1 MELGNKILELRKEK
15 RLSQEQLAEKI
26 NVTRQ
31 TISNWELGETSP
43 DLNQAK
49 ELAKVLNIS
58 LDELV
63 GNEINNIMLQKVST
77 VADNTSKIKKI
88 VKVILIIIAIMFLFN
103 IISGILYANVGK
115 TSGGSVE
122 FTCEYNGE
130 EEDFYFEYVND
141 DFKIT
146 DYKKSSKLT
155 EIVKD
160 IKKYKSIS
168 DLENDIESYYQNIGG
183 TCY

>member
-1 MELGNKILELRKEK
+1 MKLGNKILELRKEK

-26 NVTRQ
+26 NITRQ

-49 ELAKVLNIS
+49 ELAKVLNVS

-63 GNEINNIMLQKVST
+63 GNDINNIMLQKVSS

-88 VKVILIIIAIMFLFN
+88 VKIILIIIAIMFVFN
-103 IISGILYANVGK
+103 IICEILYINVGK
-115 TSGGSVE
+115 KSGGSIE
-122 FTCEYNGE
+122 FTCEMNGE
-130 EEDFYFEYVND
+130 EDDFYFEYIND
-141 DFKIT
+141 GFSIT
-146 DYKKSSKLT
+146 DYKKSAKLN

-160 IKKYKSIS
+160 ITEYKSIS
-168 DLENDIESYYQNIGG
+168 ALENDIKSYYKNNGG